1 MSCNLCRSNDVR
13 CVATKGKRS
22 FYHCTQCQ
30 LVSVPVSQHL
40 SMLEEK
46 KRYAYHENFADNL
59 DYVRYLTEISHEI
72 ERIPVKRPSILDF
85 GSGQEYVLTRIFRE
99 KGFYCAPYDPLYNVG
114 LDNLA
119 VKYDIVV
126 LCETIEHLRDL
137 PEEIKL
143 INRLCKHEGYVL
155 IRTRFYSD
163 KNSMATWF
171 YALDETHVNFFNDG
185 SLEYV
190 AGMLERKVIYSDH
203 ERTVIIGL

>member
-1 MSCNLCRSNDVR
+1 MNCNLCRSNDVR

-22 FYHCTQCQ
+22 FYFCPQCQ
-30 LVSVPVSQHL
+30 LVSVPASQHL
-40 SMLEEK
+40 SLSEEK
-46 KRYAYHENFADNL
+46 ERYAHHENFADNP

-85 GSGQEYVLTRIFRE
+85 GSGHEYVLTRVLRE
-99 KGFYCAPYDPLYNVG
+99 KGFCCAPYDPLYNLG
-114 LDNLA
+114 LENLA

-137 PEEIKL
+137 QAEIKL

-155 IRTRFYSD
+155 IRTRFYPD
-163 KNSMATWF
+163 KNAMATWW
-171 YALDETHVNFFNDG
+171 YTLDETHVNFFNDR

-190 AGMLERKVIYSDH
+190 AGMLGRKVLFSDN
-203 ERTVIIGL
+203 ERTVIIGP